1 MRNKQ
6 SRTRVALLSVMF
18 LTTCALLSCADEAM
32 AQDLQTHQNQT
43 VADAARRSREKKK
56 DLTKQPRVVT
66 NEDLDVKHFKADQEG
81 LNLEAPATEAPDA
94 SAIAGAEA
102 TDQAAASAKKE
113 SQSIETAAEYAE
125 IAKVK
130 KQIAEAEE
138 DLNLRQRE
146 LMLDQ
151 DTVYSNPNYTDSK
164 AGKAKLDAEQEQIN
178 HGRQEIKGLQAD
190 LAVLQKRQ
198 ASKKHAVR
206 SDGAPQRQ

>member
-6 SRTRVALLSVMF
+6 SRIRVALLSIMF
-18 LTTCALLSCADEAM
+18 LTTCALFSCADEAM
-32 AQDLQTHQNQT
+32 AQDSQTHQDQT

-56 DLTKQPRVVT
+56 NLTKQSRVIT
-66 NEDLDVKHFKADQEG
+66 NEDLEVKHLRAGQEG
-81 LNLEAPATEAPDA
+81 LSLETRAREVPDA
-94 SAIAGAEA
+94 SAITAAGAIGQA
-102 TDQAAASAKKE
+102 TASGNKE
-113 SQSIETAAEYAE
+113 SQPTETAVEYAE
-125 IAKVK
+125 IAKLK

-164 AGKAKLDAEQEQIN
+164 AGKAKLDAEQERIN
-178 HGRQEIKGLQAD
+178 HGRKEIKGLQAD

-198 ASKKHAVR
+198 ASRKQAVR
-206 SDGAPQRQ
+206 PAGAAQRQ

>member
-1 MRNKQ
+1 
-6 SRTRVALLSVMF
+6 MF

-81 LNLEAPATEAPDA
+81 LNLEAPATEAADA

>member
-1 MRNKQ
+1 
-6 SRTRVALLSVMF
+6 MF